1 MHNYVLIKFY
11 PKFYPKSF
19 RLYRHFYTQ
28 KQKKVKLKA
37 NRLNGLQSTT
47 FMEIFLWFNQ
57 CPGNSEIPGKFQD
70 SLSNDEMN
78 EPLMLPS
85 DFMTCMFV
93 F

>member
-1 MHNYVLIKFY
+1 MRSFNNYTYTIVKICTMLKCIIDVLIKFY

-57 CPGNSEIPGKFQD
+57 CPGNSEIPG
-70 SLSNDEMN
+70 
-78 EPLMLPS
+78 
-85 DFMTCMFV
+85 
-93 F
+93 